1 MGIWGGALALL
12 AALFVGLAVAFAARS
27 MPSYYQL
34 KATQTAQTIVVR
46 ARDGTEIVELGPSFG
61 KWLTADEIPQVMKD
75 AMISVEDRRYY
86 SHFGIDFWRTGG
98 AIVEGITGSRS
109 RVGGTSTI

>member
-1 MGIWGGALALL
+1 MDKRGSRRQSAARKKRAVRASADKPHSRARLWARRVAIWGGALAVL

-61 KWLTADEIPQVMKD
+61 KWLTAD
-75 AMISVEDRRYY
+75 
-86 SHFGIDFWRTGG
+86 
-98 AIVEGITGSRS
+98 
-109 RVGGTSTI
+109 